1 MMENGSLAKIPQNT
15 HKLQKCVVCE
25 RDPITYLGG
34 GSVNGTKNLS
44 WRETHHPLQRKRK
57 TEKTENLLERSSSSI
72 SELNVQSVPL
82 E

>member
-1 MMENGSLAKIPQNT
+1 MCAPKHE
-15 HKLQKCVVCE
+15 VRE

-34 GSVNGTKNLS
+34 GSGNGTKNLF

-57 TEKTENLLERSSSSI
+57 TEKAEFFLERSSSSI

-82 E
+82 D